1 MLLIPLGNIN
11 HSHTIRLAMAK
22 FPSVD
27 LMLMPIKTLSGKT
40 EKVHSHHGTNMIASI
55 RTRNTQS
62 LLWKFSHTSIFCPNI
77 NYSSVKMMF
86 LKRCAGSSLS
96 NISQAPYTNPSTYSR
111 IKPNTQ
117 HNSRIDTAYP
127 NTISMIGGTSSFL
140 RCNKTSISGLTESQM
155 RKTIKRQKL

>member
-27 LMLMPIKTLSGKT
+27 LMLTPIKTLSGKT

-62 LLWKFSHTSIFCPNI
+62 LLWKFSHISILDERHTG
-77 NYSSVKMMF
+77 NYSSAK
-86 LKRCAGSSLS
+86 L
-96 NISQAPYTNPSTYSR
+96 NSQS
-111 IKPNTQ
+111 
-117 HNSRIDTAYP
+117 
-127 NTISMIGGTSSFL
+127 
-140 RCNKTSISGLTESQM
+140 
-155 RKTIKRQKL
+155 